1 MPGTQALNEDI
12 AVFDYIIVGA
22 GAAGCVVA
30 NRLSEDPAVSVCLI
44 EAGPPDHNL
53 FIKMPAGFIKMV
65 GNPRY
70 TWNFQ
75 TQPTALTGDRAVNLL
90 QGRTLGGGTS
100 VNGMAYNRGQAHDF
114 DEWAA
119 AGNAGWGYK
128 DLLPL
133 FMDME
138 NRQGG
143 DPLVRGSKG
152 PLAITDVCWEDTLCS
167 AFIDGVVE
175 CGTPRNSDTNGQ
187 RQEGVSFSQV
197 SIKDGRRV
205 SSSSAFLQPVLHR
218 KNLQVMTD
226 TLATRV
232 LMEGKK
238 ARGVSVQQDVRSFSM
253 MARREVIL
261 SAGAINTPRLL
272 QVSGIGDTAL
282 LENIGVKRVHHL
294 PGVGQNL
301 QDHYMVQI
309 VARGKNFTSI
319 NQLARGPGLLWQ
331 GLRWS
336 LKKPS
341 LLGLPVALVHY
352 FMRSGLSQ
360 GDADIQGIFTP
371 ASHMT
376 GSDGQLD
383 QCAGM
388 TCAVWQHRPI
398 SRGFVAA
405 VSASMHDAPLVQPNY
420 LAHEHDRR
428 VLLEACRKVR
438 AILASQ
444 AMRPYFEAEMIP
456 GVEISSDEQWL
467 DFACKTGS
475 TVFHPVGTARMGP
488 ATDPYSVVDDTLRVH
503 GLEGLRVIDASIMP
517 NLTSANTAAATMVI
531 GEKGA
536 RMILCAQAPSNAAS
550 GCALHERSGQV
561 AL

>member
-1 MPGTQALNEDI
+1 MPDTQALDEDVS
-12 AVFDYIIVGA
+12 VFDYIIVGA

-30 NRLSEDPAVSVCLI
+30 NRLSEDPTVTVCLI
-44 EAGPPDHNL
+44 EAGPPDNNL

-75 TQPTALTGDRAVNLL
+75 TQPTALTGDRPIDLL

-100 VNGMAYNRGQAHDF
+100 INGMAFNRGQAQDF

-133 FMDME
+133 FMDLE
-138 NRQGG
+138 NREGG
-143 DPLVRGSKG
+143 DPLVRGTKG
-152 PLAITDVCWEDTLCS
+152 PLPITDVRWDDPLCS

-175 CGTPRNSDTNGQ
+175 CGTARNADTNGQ

-197 SIKDGRRV
+197 NIKDGRRV

-218 KNLQVMTD
+218 KNLHVLTD

-232 LMEGKK
+232 LMQGKE
-238 ARGVSVQQDVRSFSM
+238 ALGVTLQRNERCFSL

-272 QVSGIGDTAL
+272 QVSGIGDKNL
-282 LENIGVKRVHHL
+282 LEKIGVKLVHHL
-294 PGVGQNL
+294 VGVGQNL

-331 GLRWS
+331 GLLWV

-383 QCAGM
+383 EYAGM
-388 TCAVWQHRPI
+388 TCAVWQHRPL

-405 VSASMHDAPLVQPNY
+405 VSDCVHDVPLVQPNY
-420 LAHEHDRR
+420 LAHAFDRQ
-428 VLLEACRKVR
+428 VLLEACKKVR

-444 AMRPYFEAEMIP
+444 AMRPYFESELAP
-456 GVEISSDEQWL
+456 GSEISSDEQWF
-467 DFACKTGS
+467 DFVCKTGS

-488 ATDPYSVVDDTLRVH
+488 ASDAGSVVDDTLRVH
-503 GLEGLRVIDASIMP
+503 GVTRLRVIDASIMP

-536 RMILCAQAPSNAAS
+536 RMILSAQAPTNADNSSVAQ
-550 GCALHERSGQV
+550 LPIERV